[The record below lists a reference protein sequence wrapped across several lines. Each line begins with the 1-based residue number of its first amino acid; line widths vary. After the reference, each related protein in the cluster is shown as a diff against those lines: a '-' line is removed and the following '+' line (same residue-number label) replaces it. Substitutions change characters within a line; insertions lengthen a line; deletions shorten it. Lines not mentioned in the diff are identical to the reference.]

1 MKRRALL
8 ALLVSVLAIG
18 RVRFVAA
25 QSDKP
30 KFKPEELDQMLAPIA
45 LYSDAL
51 LSQVLM
57 AASYP
62 LEIVEAARWSQANPN
77 LKGDAAVSAV
87 ADKSWDVSVK
97 SLVAFPPVLSQLNE
111 HLDWTQK
118 LGDAMIAQQQ
128 DVAASIQRLRAK
140 AAEAGTLKTGKEQTV
155 STQTQGSETIYA
167 IQPTDP
173 EVVYVPTYDPNTA
186 YGQWPDPGYPPT
198 YYPLGGALLSG
209 LTWGLGF
216 AAAGAMF
223 GGWNWGYGGS
233 GSYVNVNASRAT
245 NIDRSF
251 NRNNIGDGGR
261 WQHQVD
267 HRKGVAYR
275 DNATRQQFGQ
285 NRPGA
290 DQRQQFRG
298 QLDQASRPG
307 GGPGGG
313 QRPGGA
319 GPGAGRPGGAGGP
332 GGGRPGGGPGV
343 GQARPSAQPRGP
355 GGGGGG
361 LGGVDRG
368 QQVNRQAQRGR
379 AQQQRA
385 AQPRGGGGGARAGG
399 GGGGRPAGGGG
410 GGRPGG
416 GGGRPGGGGGRR

>member
-8 ALLVSVLAIG
+8 ALLVSLLAIG
-18 RVRFVAA
+18 RVRLAAA

-51 LSQVLM
+51 LSQILM

-111 HLDWTQK
+111 HLEWTQK

-233 GSYVNVNASRAT
+233 GSYVNVNASRAV
-245 NIDRSF
+245 NIDRNF

-307 GGPGGG
+307 GGPAAG
-313 QRPGGA
+313 QRPA
-319 GPGAGRPGGAGGP
+319 RRCRCRRRPPRWCWWSRRRSPRWRSRRRPGKAE
-332 GGGRPGGGPGV
+332 RP
-343 GQARPSAQPRGP
+343 AT
-355 GGGGGG
+355 
-361 LGGVDRG
+361 
-368 QQVNRQAQRGR
+368 
-379 AQQQRA
+379 
-385 AQPRGGGGGARAGG
+385 RAGWRRRRTG
-399 GGGGRPAGGGG
+399 RRRSRPAGESPGPA
-410 GGRPGG
+410 RP
-416 GGGRPGGGGGRR
+416 RPATESRPA